1 MTGKEKPSISIVLG
15 KAPKAPESAPETGE
29 DEEEEDGEMEVS
41 EDHILAMKAFDKAK
55 SPEEKAKALMAFI
68 KCCD

>member
-1 MTGKEKPSISIVLG
+1 MEGKKPSISIVLG
-15 KAPKAPESAPETGE
+15 KAPKAPESDPEMEE
-29 DEEEEDGEMEVS
+29 DDEEDGEMEVS
-41 EDHILAMKAFDKAK
+41 EDHVLAMKAFEKAK

>member
-1 MTGKEKPSISIVLG
+1 MGKGKPSISIVLG
-15 KAPKAPESAPETGE
+15 KPPKAPESDPEME
-29 DEEEEDGEMEVS
+29 DDEEEEDGEMEVS
-41 EDHILAMKAFDKAK
+41 EDHVLAMKAFEKAK